1 MDPSISDI
9 LDSVTRSHNG
19 PVGIRDDAQQQQDL
33 QALTHAWVSERVAP
47 ELLPYPTELVNR
59 VMGCIRRQVSSLE
72 LRDTSKPCVEIAAD
86 SSPWAQQ
93 DRNH

>member
-9 LDSVTRSHNG
+9 LDSVTRSHNEAAG
-19 PVGIRDDAQQQQDL
+19 TQNDAQQRQDL

-47 ELLPYPTELVNR
+47 ELLPYPAELMDR
-59 VMGCIRRQVSSLE
+59 VMGCIRRQVPSIILKAHGG
-72 LRDTSKPCVEIAAD
+72 TVAD